1 MAPATKK
8 FIDLRDTHVQ
18 LPSKNDAKPQSTVN
32 QDAYNYMPSLSASV
46 PSSDS
51 RFRFSTE
58 NNINTVKQH
67 AHALP
72 NSQYTAQN
80 QQSSSSAV
88 SSKSSVQPQQND
100 VINLMAQVKGLKE
113 LHTRQ
118 QQGLYKANPSPT
130 KRGRVRQTS
139 TSSSASSIHDV
150 QNMQQA
156 KVKQSQRYVHQQVQ
170 PPMEHDVNQYLS
182 HVPAI
187 SPAARDGHLHSKQL
201 MSIKTEK
208 ESGSISQRV
217 YSGNQQLNV
226 TSSKANLPL
235 NQGAPGL
242 TTVNQQVFIDPT
254 PSMNGRVQ
262 NAPTHIQSSKHLRTV
277 KHPHSP
283 GIRYNMTSLKN
294 SLGKDLKG
302 ESSKNSIS
310 NHSKNSQITSLLQK
324 HFQAGGQLTP
334 EIISILNQIDKPES
348 QLQQLNISNIQPNKA
363 ANNIVNSNCNDKTP
377 NVFTD
382 QNVSQIQK
390 PQKITTTNEISPLNS
405 FSHSNKMTSV
415 VKKSEMLAVK
425 TYPPFLNNSGSTS
438 IRSENKQSLQVNSFM
453 QQSNFSQHNH
463 VQMSQL
469 INSPVVQ
476 VTKSINQNK
485 SNYSYQNAV
494 LKPNFIQEKPF
505 LNTNSTVLPLQN
517 KTSFNDSSEGLS
529 HFVNNSKGRLGYS
542 KVEQSVSKRNDMK
555 FSLSS
560 VSEKSATN
568 FTVGSLPT
576 DTDYMEFST
585 TQRNIPNQN
594 DFSNLQSKSRSF
606 STISDDHL
614 NEILSGSDPIALQKT
629 SELNSCLNKS
639 INKSS
644 SKSIFEYKN
653 TENTQMN
660 YLDSTK
666 KIIHDPFNSGLDTK
680 LNISKSCANTFP
692 ILPNNEFNV
701 PKNTNENRG
710 YVNSNSRQFYNVNEI
725 KSPFCGTNSNS
736 ASNNTSLEWSK
747 YIQSSNSNVI
757 QENLQKN
764 TRLQQQST
772 QQSINCTSLSSLPNN
787 FNKMPNRNLS
797 TSTSGVLNKP
807 PNFKNNIPNETI
819 PLNNCSIPG
828 FIQPPNQPLSQ
839 TTPSPNYA
847 NPKKKRLKMYMMEG
861 QTATSLQQQ
870 PPRPLMA
877 LPSQPNLDNSLVQ
890 SSLQHQQQITP
901 VDDGISKYFD
911 DLLCNAHQ
919 QISTKN
925 QDRLVS
931 DPAITSQKST
941 RPVFDKS
948 FLQEEPESLP
958 PLTIETVECSEK
970 SVKEGVVKPVV
981 EKNDLN
987 TATNLPGKDMLSN
1000 VDKPVTKEVKR
1011 LSMDLNSSVDNVDKT
1026 LNLKQNEIEKNASIS
1041 PTLPTKRKGLK
1052 FKFTKFQS
1060 RAGDEIYQ
1068 IKKKDRSFC
1077 SSEDEPAAKRRKI
1090 KKRKKLKKKSKK
1102 YKETISAE
1110 TGEEEINDLIK
1121 QEAPIRLKIN
1131 IGKTKNSIEK
1141 VTDYKEDVSNS
1152 KMKAKKL
1159 TAETV
1164 DESSSS
1170 IEHRNIFAVMN
1181 EDFETKNSR
1190 SSSKSSVE
1198 KPLKVKLCI
1207 PKEKKPKKINSGL
1220 KKTKLK
1226 TTVTEVKES
1235 PVLKSPII
1243 NKTATYKFGFGK
1255 SKVVL
1260 KRSRQLQKS
1269 GSSASANSQAN
1280 SSYAPIV
1287 TEKEVQNTVG
1297 KISLRTPPRTN
1308 FDQVNDEYAFPMDT
1322 PSKAKKPKADQKS
1335 KSPTKA
1341 PGTSAKANVKSMV
1354 AELINP
1360 PSSAL
1365 KNGSRKSRYQVKLKI
1380 KTISS

>member
-1 MAPATKK
+1 MAPTTKK

-32 QDAYNYMPSLSASV
+32 QDAYNYMPNLSASV
-46 PSSDS
+46 PLSDS
-51 RFRFSTE
+51 RFRFSAE

-72 NSQYTAQN
+72 NAQYLSQN

-100 VINLMAQVKGLKE
+100 VKNLMAEVKGLRE

-130 KRGRVRQTS
+130 KRSRVRKAS
-139 TSSSASSIHDV
+139 TSSSASSIHDL
-150 QNMQQA
+150 QNIQQA

-170 PPMEHDVNQYLS
+170 PPIEHDVNQYLS
-182 HVPAI
+182 HMPAI

-201 MSIKTEK
+201 TSIKTER
-208 ESGSISQRV
+208 ESGSISQNV
-217 YSGNQQLNV
+217 YSANQQLNV
-226 TSSKANLPL
+226 TSSKTNLPL
-235 NQGAPGL
+235 NRAAPCF
-242 TTVNQQVFIDPT
+242 TTINQQAFIDPT
-254 PSMNGRVQ
+254 SSINGRVQ
-262 NAPTHIQSSKHLRTV
+262 NAPTHIQSSKHHRTV
-277 KHPHSP
+277 KHPQSP
-283 GIRYNMTSLKN
+283 GIRYMTSLKN
-294 SLGKDLKG
+294 LHGKDLKG
-302 ESSKNSIS
+302 DSSKNSIS
-310 NHSKNSQITSLLQK
+310 NHSRNNQITNFLQR
-324 HFQAGGQLTP
+324 HFQGGGQLTP
-334 EIISILNQIDKPES
+334 DIIGILNQIDKSES
-348 QLQQLNISNIQPNKA
+348 QLHQSNISNIQQNKA
-363 ANNIVNSNCNDKTP
+363 ADNIVNSNCNDKTQ

-382 QNVSQIQK
+382 QNVSQTQK
-390 PQKITTTNEISPLNS
+390 SQRITTTSEISPLSLFSNS
-405 FSHSNKMTSV
+405 KKMTSV
-415 VKKSEMLAVK
+415 IKKSEMLAVK
-425 TYPPFLNNSGSTS
+425 TYPPFPNNSGSAS
-438 IRSENKQSLQVNSFM
+438 IRSENKQSSQVNSFM

-463 VQMSQL
+463 VRMNQL
-469 INSPVVQ
+469 INSPAVQ
-476 VTKSINQNK
+476 VTQSINQNK
-485 SNYSYQNAV
+485 VHYSYQNAV
-494 LKPNFIQEKPF
+494 IKPTFVQEKTF
-505 LNTNSTVLPLQN
+505 LNTNSTDLPLPN
-517 KTSFNDSSEGLS
+517 KTNFNDSSEGSS
-529 HFVNNSKGRLGYS
+529 HFVNTSKGRPGYD
-542 KVEQSVSKRNDMK
+542 KVEQLVSKRNDMK

-560 VSEKSATN
+560 VSEKSTTN
-568 FTVGSLPT
+568 FISGSLPT

-585 TQRNIPNQN
+585 TQRNISNLN

-614 NEILSGSDPIALQKT
+614 NEILSGSDPIALQKA
-629 SELNSCLNKS
+629 SELNNCLNKPL
-639 INKSS
+639 NKNS

-653 TENTQMN
+653 TENTQIN
-660 YLDSTK
+660 YLDHTK
-666 KIIHDPFNSGLDTK
+666 KIRHDPFNSGLETK
-680 LNISKSCANTFP
+680 LNISKSSANTFP
-692 ILPNNEFNV
+692 TLPNNDCNI
-701 PKNTNENRG
+701 PKSTNENRG
-710 YVNSNSRQFYNVNEI
+710 YVNSNSRPFYKVNEI
-725 KSPFCGTNSNS
+725 KSPFCGTNSIS
-736 ASNNTSLEWSK
+736 ASNNTNLEWSK

-757 QENLQKN
+757 QENLLKN
-764 TRLQQQST
+764 TRLQQQSS

-787 FNKMPNRNLS
+787 FNKIPNRNLN
-797 TSTSGVLNKP
+797 TSTSGILNKP
-807 PNFKNNIPNETI
+807 PNFMNDIPNETF

-828 FIQPPNQPLSQ
+828 FIQPPVQPLSQ

-877 LPSQPNLDNSLVQ
+877 LSSQPNLENSLVQ

-919 QISTKN
+919 QINTKN
-925 QDRLVS
+925 QVRLVS
-931 DPAITSQKST
+931 DPPITSQNNT
-941 RPVFDKS
+941 RPGFNKG

-981 EKNDLN
+981 EKNNLN
-987 TATNLPGKDMLSN
+987 TATNLPGKDMISN
-1000 VDKPVTKEVKR
+1000 ADKPVTKEVKR

-1026 LNLKQNEIEKNASIS
+1026 LNVKQNEIEKST
-1041 PTLPTKRKGLK
+1041 PVLLTLPTKRKGLK

-1068 IKKKDRSFC
+1068 IKKNDRSFC

-1090 KKRKKLKKKSKK
+1090 KRRKKIKKKSKK
-1102 YKETISAE
+1102 YRETISAE
-1110 TGEEEINDLIK
+1110 TGEEEISDLIK

-1141 VTDYKEDVSNS
+1141 VTDYKEDVNNT
-1152 KMKAKKL
+1152 KIKAKKL
-1159 TAETV
+1159 TPETV

-1190 SSSKSSVE
+1190 CSSKSSVE

-1207 PKEKKPKKINSGL
+1207 PKEKKPKKLNSGI

-1226 TTVTEVKES
+1226 TKGTEVKES

-1269 GSSASANSQAN
+1269 GSSASAKSQAN

-1341 PGTSAKANVKSMV
+1341 SSTSVKANVKSMV